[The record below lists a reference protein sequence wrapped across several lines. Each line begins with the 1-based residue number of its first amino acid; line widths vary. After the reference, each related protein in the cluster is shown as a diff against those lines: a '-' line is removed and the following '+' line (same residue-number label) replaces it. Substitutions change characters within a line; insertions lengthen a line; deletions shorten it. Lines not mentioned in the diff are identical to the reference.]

1 MFEHTK
7 DGFKS
12 SMTGRL
18 YQSLDQLNYAEPK
31 CHTCDTRTTRNT
43 HDQPE
48 GFLRHN
54 SKLWQEMMPS
64 GIWLCPACKKA
75 QLMRE
80 GKELKRREKAGENV
94 DRFKKEHVDEVQLS
108 IGG

>member
-1 MFEHTK
+1 MFEQVK

-12 SMTGRL
+12 SMTGRV
-18 YQSLDQLNYAEPK
+18 YKTLDQMNYQEPK
-31 CHTCDTRTTRNT
+31 CHTCDTRTTRSS

-54 SKLWQEMMPS
+54 SKLWQERMPH

-80 GKELKRREKAGENV
+80 GKEIKRRENAGENM
-94 DRFKKEHVDEVQLS
+94 DRFRKEIATEVKLT